1 MPTEDTQE
9 FLSFRFKMTSASS
22 FFSFLMFVFSFF
34 VSPAEVTLP
43 IKSQILGFRPLE
55 TPFLRLEP
63 DLLFGAKL
71 LMTN

>member
-1 MPTEDTQE
+1 
-9 FLSFRFKMTSASS
+9 
-22 FFSFLMFVFSFF
+22 MFVFSFF

-55 TPFLRLEP
+55 TPFLRLET